1 MMPPKPAQLHVTV
14 IRHAETNSN
23 LNRILQGHIDV
34 KLNKTG
40 REQADL
46 VAKRLQKIKIDHIYT
61 SDLSRAKKTA
71 DAICKYHPDTPVT
84 VDERIRERDLGRLS
98 GLSIYDALE
107 LIKNEE
113 LTWDDYGEPKED
125 FKARVVDFF
134 DEMVA
139 NHLPKSNNRSHS
151 RSSSTSSI
159 SSLSLS
165 LSSSPSPPSP
175 TPTSTPNCNGNN
187 KARNPHILIVTHGG
201 TIKELVKEHV
211 LLDLGF
217 RVNNYLSMKHKAKNS
232 SVTKFVVR
240 RRKNTSYFDSDDNN
254 NAVDDYDDSN
264 SVVSSGSNSAKDD
277 EDTGSEKALCTS
289 PTPIKIIGRKTSRL
303 LEGEVT
309 LWSCVSHLSAQGKR
323 THGDSQ
329 ID

>member
-1 MMPPKPAQLHVTV
+1 MPPKPAQLHVTV

-151 RSSSTSSI
+151 RT
-159 SSLSLS
+159 
-165 LSSSPSPPSP
+165 
-175 TPTSTPNCNGNN
+175 
-187 KARNPHILIVTHGG
+187 RNPHILIVTHGG

-329 ID
+329 IDEFVH